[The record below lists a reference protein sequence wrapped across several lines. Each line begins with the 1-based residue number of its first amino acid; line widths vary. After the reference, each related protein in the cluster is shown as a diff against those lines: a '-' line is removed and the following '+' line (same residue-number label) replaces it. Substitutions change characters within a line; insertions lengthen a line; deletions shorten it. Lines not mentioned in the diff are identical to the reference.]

1 MEVTSKEVGRKAS
14 RLLRKKKLSN
24 DDLPDVHSV
33 AACALTQR
41 AVAVKTRPALA
52 AYLRAG
58 SLIMGAP
65 ISDALKRRLIAELEK
80 IVAPIAPPK
89 P

>member
-1 MEVTSKEVGRKAS
+1 MEVTSPAVGKKAS
-14 RLLRKKKLSN
+14 RLLRKRHLS
-24 DDLPDVHSV
+24 DADLPDVHSV

-41 AVAVKTRPALA
+41 AVVVKTRPALA

-58 SLIMGAP
+58 SLISKAP
-65 ISDALKRRLIAELEK
+65 ITDALKRRLIAELEK